1 MTQILNSIRR
11 SWRSIRNFK
20 FWIRTFKITPAKQN
34 FHSSIKLTIYYN
46 YPFITFLSSSLS
58 YSVITYEI
66 KRVDEY
72 LNYNIRSHTKKT
84 SIHYL
89 NTRFKELNCI
99 CYYPLS
105 EILSAV
111 FPFYR
116 YERNTI
122 MSTLRQRNAL
132 RKLVNPGQSDEE
144 SNQSGQSGQSSQSN
158 KNKRKKISAR
168 KNEVLVYLHRKFFHP
183 KPVYVKVDKKKAAER
198 KEALLKILEEFQ
210 EPEDNKSERKSK
222 ENKVYLRS
230 FDTFPYPVPHK
241 GKGKDNKLKLRS
253 SGTIPYPVSSEG
265 KDNDYKIDLW
275 SSSST
280 SSTFPRPVSFKG
292 KGEDIN

>member
-1 MTQILNSIRR
+1 
-11 SWRSIRNFK
+11 
-20 FWIRTFKITPAKQN
+20 
-34 FHSSIKLTIYYN
+34 
-46 YPFITFLSSSLS
+46 
-58 YSVITYEI
+58 
-66 KRVDEY
+66 
-72 LNYNIRSHTKKT
+72 
-84 SIHYL
+84 
-89 NTRFKELNCI
+89 
-99 CYYPLS
+99 
-105 EILSAV
+105 
-111 FPFYR
+111 
-116 YERNTI
+116 

-132 RKLVNPGQSDEE
+132 RKLVNPGQSDDE

-230 FDTFPYPVPHK
+230 FDTFPYPIPHK

-280 SSTFPRPVSFKG
+280 SSTFLRPVSLKG

>member
-1 MTQILNSIRR
+1 
-11 SWRSIRNFK
+11 
-20 FWIRTFKITPAKQN
+20 
-34 FHSSIKLTIYYN
+34 
-46 YPFITFLSSSLS
+46 
-58 YSVITYEI
+58 
-66 KRVDEY
+66 
-72 LNYNIRSHTKKT
+72 
-84 SIHYL
+84 
-89 NTRFKELNCI
+89 
-99 CYYPLS
+99 
-105 EILSAV
+105 
-111 FPFYR
+111 
-116 YERNTI
+116 

-168 KNEVLVYLHRKFFHP
+168 KNEVLFIFLQIELGLSSPQVLSSKTSIRKSRQ
-183 KPVYVKVDKKKAAER
+183 KKAAER